1 MKRTT
6 IQWLSRIFL
15 RPPVCSHCG
24 LPATPLTAGLCW
36 GCADLL
42 ARRAAIDA
50 KCPCGNPAD
59 AMISHHP
66 VCRGCVQALNRT
78 VGALRLRGLT
88 TRQIIRYLV
97 EAGRDAEAEIL
108 LKKYEE
114 EPNRCR

>member
-1 MKRTT
+1 MKRTM

-15 RPPVCSHCG
+15 RPRVCSHCG

-42 ARRAAIDA
+42 ARRTAVADR
-50 KCPCGNPAD
+50 CPCGNHAD
-59 AMISHHP
+59 ALVSHHP
-66 VCRGCVQALNRT
+66 VCRGCLQALNRT
-78 VGALRLRGLT
+78 VGALRFRGLT
-88 TRQIIRYLV
+88 ERQIIRYLV

-108 LKKYEE
+108 LKKWEE

>member
-1 MKRTT
+1 M
-6 IQWLSRIFL
+6 ISWLRRLFQ

-24 LPATPLTAGLCW
+24 LPAQPLHGGLWCW

-50 KCPCGNPAD
+50 KCPCGNRAD

-66 VCRGCVQALNRT
+66 VCRRCVQALNRT
-78 VGALRLRGLT
+78 VGTLRLRGLT

-97 EAGRDAEAEIL
+97 EAGRDAEALIL
-108 LKKYEE
+108 LKKLETAE
-114 EPNRCR
+114 TNGAPS